1 MPPHLISGDKKVAS
15 VNETVIDTGYL
26 YEELKEIV
34 SLGDFISYDMPFRKL
49 KGEDVASPALDDRCG
64 MAAIVYALDLLKKEK
79 LDTKVTVMFSRQ
91 EELGEIG
98 ASTGCFE
105 INPDIA
111 LEVDVSF
118 AVTNDDNPLE
128 CGKFEEGA
136 MIGYSPSLSRE
147 ISDKLKETAE
157 KKNWQDRLHAVIDEL
172 NKEDNRRLIL
182 NAFYSVNP
190 IQLDRFMQNYFRPAV
205 EEILTEYIQDVDISE
220 ENREFMIRM
229 YDLFWVDLV
238 MRWIQSGMEISEM
251 TGDIE
256 KIMYVMTGSSQY
268 IAQSLKAFENKDRKT
283 LRPAGEKH

>member
-1 MPPHLISGDKKVAS
+1 MAIATKKLLA
-15 VNETVIDTGYL
+15 DG
-26 YEELKEIV
+26 LKEL
-34 SLGDFISYDMPFRKL
+34 LGKKTLDKITVKEL
-49 KGEDVASPALDDRCG
+49 VAVCG
-64 MAAIVYALDLLKKEK
+64 VNRQTFYYNFQDIYELLEWIF
-79 LDTKVTVMFSRQ
+79 V
-91 EELGEIG
+91 
-98 ASTGCFE
+98 
-105 INPDIA
+105 
-111 LEVDVSF
+111 
-118 AVTNDDNPLE
+118 
-128 CGKFEEGA
+128 EEGKR
-136 MIGYSPSLSRE
+136 IR
-147 ISDKLKETAE
+147 KETAE
-157 KKNWQDRLHAVIDEL
+157 KQNWQDRLHAVIDEL

-268 IAQSLKAFENKDRKT
+268 IAQSLKAFENKDRKA